1 MSVEQLVVTSTTDS
15 EEAAGR
21 LATGAVEGGL
31 CACAQVFGPVT
42 SVFRW
47 ENEVRTER
55 EWRVEFKTASDC
67 LRPLVEFLEGEHS
80 YEVPEI
86 IATPIVGGSAA
97 YLAWLVS
104 ETR

>member
-1 MSVEQLVVTSTTDS
+1 MSVDQIIVTSTTGS
-15 EEAAGR
+15 EEVAGR
-21 LATGAVEGGL
+21 LATGAIEAGL
-31 CACAQVFGPVT
+31 AACAQVSGPIT

-47 ENEVRTER
+47 EDEVRTER
-55 EWRVEFKTASDC
+55 EWRVELKTAGDR
-67 LRPLVEFLEGEHS
+67 LRPLIEFLEGEHT

-86 IATPIVGGSAA
+86 IATPITGGSAA